1 MEWQAGP
8 SSINGSRAYWIQ
20 GRQGSHWSN
29 VETLTDVQTAIDRLG
44 RLVAGNRYDE
54 LRLVE
59 ARISA
64 ISGKAVYTELLIV
77 RDGEVMDPT
86 RADPVGPAFAAPA
99 PAHPELPLWSEDTT
113 QPGLFP
119 DAQGNSPAPEELEW
133 IAAPRRRPHSVVV
146 PAPPIQPILRSVPQE
161 VPTTEPE
168 PETETEPLQ
177 LEELVQDLPPPQPA
191 VDSDAP
197 VEPTL
202 PKTLPDFAEWMRS
215 RPMSRAEVA
224 ESKSEAVQ
232 KTSTDDPPPAEV
244 TETLAEPVTVP
255 EAALPAETAED
266 AGVEEVAMAD
276 TASASPA
283 PSLARDE
290 APAREWSVEE
300 PLSWL
305 NPQVERDR
313 EQTRPPRSLGTGDTR
328 ARYADFE
335 AVHQN
340 RPTELPSAAMKRKH
354 GLGRGPVLA
363 GVFVLAVATGIG
375 IAALDPATSA
385 RLSAALFGEL
395 PLFGA
400 ESRLAAAIDAND
412 PDAVRAAILSGA
424 DPNASLSGDAPAL
437 LLAARGDADQAFHA
451 LLEAGADPSR
461 PVDTGRSVMHVMAA
475 EGLTG
480 GLAASL
486 AAGTPIDLA
495 GGTRGCVTPLT
506 SAAAQGRSASAML
519 LAERGARLTPL
530 PGCDVGPLDAARL
543 HPELEERLK
552 ALQDERVL
560 PPAEEPVAAAAP
572 VSVEP
577 APAQPPFTIVERQAM
592 LREPKRLGEFL
603 AQAIDRRDQES
614 VRFLMANR
622 PVEMP
627 LDTLGLFAR
636 DMWGTGYRMPVDYA
650 VLAGNLDAARLL
662 LGAGAVPSARIV
674 HLAVDARSH
683 PGLKGAAE
691 MLLGNGA
698 DANALHDG
706 LTPLMRAALKGD
718 WDGAQLLLA
727 YGADASIATAEGQT
741 AADFA
746 AEAGDTELQE
756 MLTLRANERQYS
768 DLMMGLSWFD
778 TLASVNPPTEA
789 CETRQAGYLVCSL
802 DRTIWL
808 TDAIRVQGHFDL
820 SAGNRLVAIE
830 IHGAPIAS
838 EKAARDRFAAVAAD
852 IQAHLPEAHR
862 AFSVETMPQD
872 PNVPFL
878 EAIRPEV
885 AAASWYRYWSD
896 DNKARPAFLHLSL
909 IGVEAAKAAQ
919 WRLVVGN
926 PFRSN

>member
-86 RADPVGPAFAAPA
+86 KADPVGPTLVAPV
-99 PAHPELPLWSEDTT
+99 PAHPELPLWTEGVV

-119 DAQGNSPAPEELEW
+119 GADGDAPAPEELEW
-133 IAAPRRRPHSVVV
+133 FAAPRRRPHSVVV
-146 PAPPIQPILRSVPQE
+146 PPPRLRPAPSTDVSDVVR
-161 VPTTEPE
+161 TDTPE
-168 PETETEPLQ
+168 EPLQ
-177 LEELVQDLPPPQPA
+177 LEELVQDAPLGRPA
-191 VDSDAP
+191 AESA
-197 VEPTL
+197 EASTAETGL

-215 RPMSRAEVA
+215 RPLGPVEAEEPA
-224 ESKSEAVQ
+224 SEAKQ
-232 KTSTDDPPPAEV
+232 DTPEADKDGEAPHQTDADGPVSGDADQGALIAPPPPQGGAV
-244 TETLAEPVTVP
+244 V
-255 EAALPAETAED
+255 
-266 AGVEEVAMAD
+266 
-276 TASASPA
+276 
-283 PSLARDE
+283 
-290 APAREWSVEE
+290 REWELE
-300 PLSWL
+300 QPPAWRHLRTDA
-305 NPQVERDR
+305 ERA
-313 EQTRPPRSLGTGDTR
+313 PF
-328 ARYADFE
+328 ADFE
-335 AVHQN
+335 AVHQS
-340 RPTELPSAAMKRKH
+340 RPTELPLATARRKR
-354 GLGRGPVLA
+354 GIGAGPVL
-363 GVFVLAVATGIG
+363 GGIFVLAIAAGIG

-385 RLSAALFGEL
+385 RLSATLFGEL
-395 PLFGA
+395 PLIGA
-400 ESRLAAAIDAND
+400 ESRLAAAIEAND
-412 PDAVRAAILSGA
+412 PDAVRTAILAGA
-424 DPNASLSGDAPAL
+424 DPNAHLSDNVPAL
-437 LLAARGDADQAFHA
+437 LLAARSDADQAFHA

-461 PVDTGRSVMHVMAA
+461 AVEAGRSVMHVMAA
-475 EGLTG
+475 EGLTA

-486 AAGTPIDLA
+486 AAGTPIDLV
-495 GGTRGCVTPLT
+495 GGTKGCVTPMT
-506 SAAAQGRSASAML
+506 SAAAQGRSAAAML
-519 LAERGARLTPL
+519 LAERGARLDSL

-543 HPELEERLK
+543 HPELEQKLSNLK
-552 ALQDERVL
+552 AERGGAL
-560 PPAEEPVAAAAP
+560 PAEPTVELATAAAAA
-572 VSVEP
+572 EP
-577 APAQPPFTIVERQAM
+577 PLPRQPAFTIVERQAM
-592 LREPKRLGEFL
+592 TREPKRLGEFL
-603 AQAIDRRDQES
+603 AQAIDRRDLET

-650 VLAGNLDAARLL
+650 VLAGDLDAAKLL

-674 HLAVDARSH
+674 HMAVDARSH

-698 DANALHDG
+698 DPNAVHDG

-718 WDGAQLLLA
+718 WDATQLLLA
-727 YGADASIATAEGQT
+727 YGADASIATMEGQT
-741 AADFA
+741 ASDFA
-746 AEAGDTELQE
+746 AQAGDTELQE
-756 MLTLRANERQYS
+756 MLTLRANEQQYS

-789 CETRQAGYLVCSL
+789 CDTRQAGYLVCSL
-802 DRTIWL
+802 DRAIWL
-808 TDAIRVQGHFDL
+808 PDAIRVEGHFDL

-830 IHGAPIAS
+830 VHGAPIAS
-838 EKAARDRFAAVAAD
+838 EKAARDRFAAVAAE

-872 PNVPFL
+872 PNLPFL

-896 DNKARPAFLHLSL
+896 DNKTRPAFLHLSL
-909 IGVEAAKAAQ
+909 VAVEGAKAAQ

>member
-77 RDGEVMDPT
+77 RDGEVMDPAK
-86 RADPVGPAFAAPA
+86 ADPVGPTLVAPV
-99 PAHPELPLWSEDTT
+99 PAHPELPLWTEGVA

-119 DAQGNSPAPEELEW
+119 GADGDAPVPEELEW
-133 IAAPRRRPHSVVV
+133 FAAPRRRPTSVVV
-146 PAPPIQPILRSVPQE
+146 PPPRLRSAAPPADHDVPDSDAPQ
-161 VPTTEPE
+161 
-168 PETETEPLQ
+168 EPLQ
-177 LEELVQDLPPPQPA
+177 LEELVQDAPLGRSA
-191 VDSDAP
+191 AEAADASAA
-197 VEPTL
+197 EAGL
-202 PKTLPDFAEWMRS
+202 PKTLPDFAEWMRG
-215 RPMSRAEVA
+215 R
-224 ESKSEAVQ
+224 
-232 KTSTDDPPPAEV
+232 PPAA
-244 TETLAEPVTVP
+244 AE
-255 EAALPAETAED
+255 A
-266 AGVEEVAMAD
+266 
-276 TASASPA
+276 
-283 PSLARDE
+283 E
-290 APAREWSVEE
+290 APAAEAKQAGPESDQNDEAQPRTDTDGPVSGEADQVALVAPPPQGGAVVREWDLEQ
-300 PLSWL
+300 PPAWQHLRTDA
-305 NPQVERDR
+305 ERD
-313 EQTRPPRSLGTGDTR
+313 GF
-328 ARYADFE
+328 ADFE
-335 AVHQN
+335 AVHQT
-340 RPTELPSAAMKRKH
+340 RPAELPLAAARRKR
-354 GLGRGPVLA
+354 GIGAGPVL
-363 GVFVLAVATGIG
+363 GGIFVLAIAAGIG

-385 RLSAALFGEL
+385 RLSATLFGEL
-395 PLFGA
+395 PLIGA
-400 ESRLAAAIDAND
+400 ESRLAAAIEAND
-412 PDAVRAAILSGA
+412 PDAVRTAILAGA
-424 DPNASLSGDAPAL
+424 DPNARLSDNIPAL
-437 LLAARGDADQAFHA
+437 LLAARSDADQAFHA

-461 PVDTGRSVMHVMAA
+461 AVEAGRSIMHVMAA
-475 EGLTG
+475 EGLTT

-495 GGTRGCVTPLT
+495 GGTKGCVTPLT
-506 SAAAQGRSASAML
+506 SAAAQGRSAAAML
-519 LAERGARLTPL
+519 LAERGARLDAL

-543 HPELEERLK
+543 HPELEQKLSNLKIERGTPL
-552 ALQDERVL
+552 
-560 PPAEEPVAAAAP
+560 PAEPRLDLATAAA
-572 VSVEP
+572 EP
-577 APAQPPFTIVERQAM
+577 PQPQPPFTIVERQAM
-592 LREPKRLGEFL
+592 TREPRRLGEFL
-603 AQAIDRRDQES
+603 AQAIDRRDLET

-627 LDTLGLFAR
+627 LDALGLFAR

-650 VLAGNLDAARLL
+650 VLAGDLDAAKLL
-662 LGAGAVPSARIV
+662 LGAGAVPSPRIV
-674 HLAVDARSH
+674 HMAVDARSH

-698 DANALHDG
+698 DPNALYDG

-718 WDGAQLLLA
+718 WDGTQLLLA
-727 YGADASIATAEGQT
+727 YGADASITTTEGQT
-741 AADFA
+741 ASDFA
-746 AEAGDTELQE
+746 AQAGDTELQE
-756 MLTLRANERQYS
+756 MLTLRANEQQYS

-789 CETRQAGYLVCSL
+789 CDARQAGYLVCSL

-808 TDAIRVQGHFDL
+808 PDAIRVEGHFDL

-830 IHGAPIAS
+830 VHGAPIAN

-896 DNKARPAFLHLSL
+896 DNKTRPAFLHLSL

-926 PFRSN
+926 PFRNN